1 MVVRLEGPG
10 WRIADGLFLLLFA
23 FSVVVQVNDP
33 DPFRWIAIYSAA
45 ALACLLG
52 NQLHWTVPVAIGLV
66 ALGWAATLAP
76 NVLGRVPFLS
86 MFEEFEMK
94 SLAVEESR
102 EMYGLLIV
110 AFWMVVL
117 AIANRRSAGR
127 LTAK

>member
-52 NQLHWTVPVAIGLV
+52 DQLHWTVPVAIGLV
-66 ALGWAATLAP
+66 ALGWAATIAP

-102 EMYGLLIV
+102 EMYGLFLV
-110 AFWMVVL
+110 AFWMAVL
-117 AIANRRSAGR
+117 GHRAFWRARNYRR
-127 LTAK
+127 

>member
-33 DPFRWIAIYSAA
+33 DPFRWIAIYSVA

-94 SLAVEESR
+94 SVAVEESR
-102 EMYGLLIV
+102 EMYGLVLV
-110 AFWMVVL
+110 AFWMAVL
-117 AIANRRSAGR
+117 GHRAFWRVKGYRR
-127 LTAK
+127 